1 MDFLDPKKKRAHN
14 IRLYVGYAL
23 TAVALGMSTLVLVFA
38 AYGYSIDR
46 NTGDVIQNGLLIID
60 AHPESATIFVDG
72 KSQGTTDSR
81 LILPAG
87 KYKLELQR
95 QGYRSWT
102 HSVNLEG
109 SSIEQLV
116 YPILF
121 PSNLVSKTIQQY
133 SAVPAMASESPDR
146 HWFVVQQPNST
157 SSFDVVDLSTTKN
170 AVTPISL
177 PADTFNPAAG
187 VHTYEAV
194 EWSTD
199 NAHLLL
205 KHIFAGGSEFIMLDR
220 GDPVASVN
228 LNKVFTGQSFTSV
241 TLRDKKAD
249 QLYLLNNADGGLL
262 QADIKS
268 RATTPVQTKV
278 LSYKSYQSNT
288 LLYVTASAKDTSQV
302 EVRVREGDKDYL
314 LRNLPIAGSYL
325 LEMAQ
330 FNGHFYL
337 VSGSTADGRAYV
349 YKDVL
354 DELGDHPANAPKP
367 FRVLVVAGAQYVS
380 FSAIARFV
388 AVQGGSNFTV
398 YDFETN
404 RQSRYDTKLPLA
416 ANQKASWMDGHRLSL
431 VSEGFVNIFDFDGT
445 NNQKLSTSFPAF
457 TPFFDRDYTAM
468 FTLNVSADKT
478 NITRTELKVLPP
490 GQSGQ

>member
-146 HWFVVQQPNST
+146 HWLVVQQPNST

-170 AVTPISL
+170 AVTPINL

-194 EWSTD
+194 E
-199 NAHLLL
+199 
-205 KHIFAGGSEFIMLDR
+205 
-220 GDPVASVN
+220 
-228 LNKVFTGQSFTSV
+228 
-241 TLRDKKAD
+241 
-249 QLYLLNNADGGLL
+249 
-262 QADIKS
+262 
-268 RATTPVQTKV
+268 
-278 LSYKSYQSNT
+278 
-288 LLYVTASAKDTSQV
+288 
-302 EVRVREGDKDYL
+302 
-314 LRNLPIAGSYL
+314 
-325 LEMAQ
+325 
-330 FNGHFYL
+330 
-337 VSGSTADGRAYV
+337 
-349 YKDVL
+349 
-354 DELGDHPANAPKP
+354 
-367 FRVLVVAGAQYVS
+367 
-380 FSAIARFV
+380 
-388 AVQGGSNFTV
+388 
-398 YDFETN
+398 
-404 RQSRYDTKLPLA
+404 
-416 ANQKASWMDGHRLSL
+416 
-431 VSEGFVNIFDFDGT
+431 
-445 NNQKLSTSFPAF
+445 
-457 TPFFDRDYTAM
+457 
-468 FTLNVSADKT
+468 
-478 NITRTELKVLPP
+478 
-490 GQSGQ
+490 